1 MTSLRKRLSL
11 TITAAA
17 LAIGTLGATAPTA
30 AATVYVA
37 GGSASTSIACST
49 SMQWVRQ
56 TISIRPQTGFSSQ
69 YVAFRSFFQ
78 PTVGTG
84 AWTAWK
90 TVTAPFYST
99 IVTPLGGMNLKIYM
113 QYAFWNGSTWTY
125 AGEWITNYT
134 QVYGTAQYSSSYC
147 AV

>member
-30 AATVYVA
+30 AATVYVS
-37 GGSASTSIACST
+37 GGSASTSVACST

-69 YVAFRSFFQ
+69 YVAFRSYFQ
-78 PTVGTG
+78 TTTG
-84 AWTAWK
+84 SAWTAWTQVK
-90 TVTAPFYST
+90 APFYST
-99 IVTPLGGMNLKIYM
+99 IVTPLGGMNLTIYM
-113 QYAFWNGSTWTY
+113 QYGFWNGRTWTY